1 MAKTLE
7 ELAVEIEWIKGQHIA
22 CQNQLNST
30 VTKIFDEIKGFTSKM
45 NDDREELVDMI
56 TTNRRET
63 DEKYQNRLPV
73 WATLLIPVL
82 TLTIG
87 WLVK

>member
-7 ELAVEIEWIKGQHIA
+7 ELAVEIEWVKQQHIS
-22 CQNQLNST
+22 CQASLNTT
-30 VTKIFDEIKGFTSKM
+30 VGKIFDEIKGFTAKM
-45 NDDREELVDMI
+45 TDDREDLVEQI

-63 DEKYQNRLPV
+63 DEKYQNRLPL
-73 WATLLIPVL
+73 WATLLIPIL
-82 TLTIG
+82 TMTIG